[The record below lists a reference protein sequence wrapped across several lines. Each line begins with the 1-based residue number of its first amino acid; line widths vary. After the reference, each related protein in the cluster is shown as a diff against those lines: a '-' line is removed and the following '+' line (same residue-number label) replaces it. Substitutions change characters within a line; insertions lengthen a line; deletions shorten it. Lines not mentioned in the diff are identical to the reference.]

1 MKLFRKFVA
10 GLVASG
16 MLALGGTAGD
26 EPAPLNPADVKAAE
40 IRGSAVTDLGL
51 AADLAAFARDAKS
64 PESLVIAG
72 GMLLRAEK
80 TFGGKLDTLDAAPTD
95 AKGTPIKGE
104 AVKSGSLKE
113 QAEALYDEARLMVS
127 GDKAREASLKS
138 LIENSKKF
146 GIAGGDG
153 ARAAVGGPKRIV
165 RVLNGGETHTYPVAF
180 VGGLPA
186 AVAMTSTG
194 PARITFDLSHVGGN
208 NLINIKGLN
217 AAYNWVPARDKDGA
231 KRFNIT
237 LTNNGRN
244 PTTYTLVTN

>member
-1 MKLFRKFVA
+1 MKLFRTFVA
-10 GLVASG
+10 GVLASG
-16 MLALGGTAGD
+16 LMAFSGNAAD
-26 EPAPLNPADVKAAE
+26 ESAPLNPADVKAAE

-80 TFGGKLDTLDAAPTD
+80 TFGGKLDTLDAKPTD
-95 AKGTPIKGE
+95 AKGNPVKDD
-104 AVKSGSLKE
+104 AVKAGSLKDR
-113 QAEALYDEARLMVS
+113 AEALYDEARLMIA
-127 GDKAREASLKS
+127 GDKAREASLNA

-146 GIAGGDG
+146 GFGGSDG
-153 ARAAVGGPKRIV
+153 ARPAVGGPKQIV
-165 RVLNGGETHTYPVAF
+165 RTLNAGETHTYPVAF
-180 VGGLPA
+180 IGGLPA

-194 PARITFDLSHVGGN
+194 PARITFDITHIGGA

-217 AAYNWVPARDKDGA
+217 AAYNWVPARDKDGN
-231 KRFNIT
+231 KRFKIS